1 MWLQLQL
8 NDTLTDGGNRLELQR
23 FVRKVGQDPV
33 TDQKILLQQKRARL
47 RTKINQFNQQAT
59 TFIHSLN
66 RIIGPR
72 TSSIER
78 WEDLEDLDLDSE
90 VPQSSTFAMEDAQI
104 EESLPPERQPLTLP
118 SALDCNLKDEVALRE
133 LSSCELQ
140 LRIGQANDALH
151 NARLSIAQKSY
162 LLRTRVRNN
171 APTQSYVTRSYG
183 ETQTIQTSIEQS
195 AKTYRLARKA
205 MVKLGMPASDLAKY
219 RLLEKDDL
227 RASTAIADSNAPG
240 QRSDSLSWIWHMSS
254 DTHRHDPA
262 YLDECTPICH
272 FTLLQYLIL
281 VPVYRVNW
289 LRTKARRDRW
299 VEEKELLRSELE
311 WTRIFFEQKASMW
324 RVRVEASTAP
334 GLICYAYGQARN
346 WDLLVQQASNALRS
360 M

>member
-1 MWLQLQL
+1 M
-8 NDTLTDGGNRLELQR
+8 
-23 FVRKVGQDPV
+23 GQDPV

-47 RTKINQFNQQAT
+47 RSKINQFNQQAT

-66 RIIGPR
+66 RIPTPR

-183 ETQTIQTSIEQS
+183 ETQTIQSSIE
-195 AKTYRLARKA
+195 
-205 MVKLGMPASDLAKY
+205 
-219 RLLEKDDL
+219 
-227 RASTAIADSNAPG
+227 
-240 QRSDSLSWIWHMSS
+240 
-254 DTHRHDPA
+254 
-262 YLDECTPICH
+262 
-272 FTLLQYLIL
+272 
-281 VPVYRVNW
+281 
-289 LRTKARRDRW
+289 
-299 VEEKELLRSELE
+299 
-311 WTRIFFEQKASMW
+311 
-324 RVRVEASTAP
+324 
-334 GLICYAYGQARN
+334 
-346 WDLLVQQASNALRS
+346 
-360 M
+360 